1 MNQIFAWILALFL
14 PLSGAQSQEVTIP
27 TSASLPDWGIT
38 VCAEDIRPT
47 GLTLSIHQSGGQP
60 TGQLQFGSDYILERL
75 EKGTW
80 QPVPP
85 TVQGEIAWDSL
96 AYLVTMD
103 GECQQEIL
111 WEPLYGSLSS
121 GTYRIRKNFQD
132 FRDTGDFDTQT
143 LSLVFEIE

>member
-14 PLSGAQSQEVTIP
+14 PLSSGQSQENTAP
-27 TSASLPDWGIT
+27 SSDSLPDWGIT
-38 VCAEDIRPT
+38 VYAEDIRPT

-60 TGQLQFGSDYILERL
+60 TGQLQYGSDYTLERL
-75 EKGTW
+75 EKSVW
-80 QPVPP
+80 RPVPS
-85 TVQGEIAWDSL
+85 TVQGEIGWDSL

-121 GTYRIRKNFQD
+121 GTYRIRKSFQD

>member
-14 PLSGAQSQEVTIP
+14 PLSSGQSQEVTTPI
-27 TSASLPDWGIT
+27 SASLPDWGIT

-47 GLTLSIHQSGGQP
+47 GLTLSIHQSGGHS
-60 TGQLQFGSDYILERL
+60 TGQLQFGSDYLLERL
-75 EKGTW
+75 EKSVW
-80 QPVPP
+80 RPVPP
-85 TVQGEIAWDSL
+85 TVQGEIYWDSL

-103 GECQQEIL
+103 GECQQKIL

-121 GTYRIRKNFQD
+121 GTYRIRKSFQD
-132 FRDTGDFDTQT
+132 FRDTGDFDIQT

>member
-14 PLSGAQSQEVTIP
+14 PLSGTQIQESITPI
-27 TSASLPDWGIT
+27 SASLPDWGIT
-38 VCAEDIRPT
+38 VYAEDIRPT

-60 TGQLQFGSDYILERL
+60 TGQLQYGSDYILERL
-75 EKGTW
+75 EKSVW
-80 QPVPP
+80 RPVPS
-85 TVQGEIAWDSL
+85 TVQGEIGWDSL

-121 GTYRIRKNFQD
+121 GTYRIRKSFQD

>member
-1 MNQIFAWILALFL
+1 MNHIFAWILALFL

-75 EKGTW
+75 EKGAW

-96 AYLVTMD
+96 AYLVAAD
-103 GECQQEIL
+103 GECRQEVL

-121 GTYRIRKNFQD
+121 GTYRIRKSFQD